1 MLHRSINNCLWF
13 QWASTKVRA
22 SIQVTIIKMPD
33 HPRTKLLAVTAMI
46 RATLVFALAGA
57 AFSAQAAP
65 VESVDARLISTCE
78 ARTDARMESM
88 TLGKLEQIRNY
99 EFSLRMA
106 MAQLAGG
113 SDAMSPSDW
122 QQATSQL
129 RQARLQLAQVCGVS
143 VPAQG

>member
-1 MLHRSINNCLWF
+1 MNRVS
-13 QWASTKVRA
+13 
-22 SIQVTIIKMPD
+22 
-33 HPRTKLLAVTAMI
+33 
-46 RATLVFALAGA
+46 LVFAALAATGA
-57 AFSAQAAP
+57 AQAGMHP
-65 VESVDARLISTCE
+65 ESVDARLISNCE
-78 ARTDARMESM
+78 ARTDARMDSM

-106 MAQLAGG
+106 VAQLASG

-129 RQARLQLAQVCGVS
+129 RNARVQLAQVCGVA